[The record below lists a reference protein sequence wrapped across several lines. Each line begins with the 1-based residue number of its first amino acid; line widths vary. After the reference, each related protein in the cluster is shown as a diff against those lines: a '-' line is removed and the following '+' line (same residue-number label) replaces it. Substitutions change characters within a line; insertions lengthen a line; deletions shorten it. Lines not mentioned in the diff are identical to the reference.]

1 MIKRLFFLVI
11 VLLSF
16 AAADKPMFAYE
27 PHPIFGLDTK
37 WWNKQ
42 GSLKYAY
49 APSTIYYDH
58 KFHQFYCS
66 SGGASD
72 NFFNPNQNKALTK
85 SFDHIRYRT
94 SKDGSNW
101 SAPRIVMTVK
111 ERSNAEAGPDDDL
124 CACDPAV
131 IYGDDGYWYMLYGSN
146 AKKKGFLNDPRM
158 WVRDSFPLVIYLA
171 RARFVQ
177 GPYFRYT
184 DNGWEDEI
192 YDANKLKNSKPKI
205 VLGAATTD
213 WPEGG
218 VNYRFL
224 GAAQP
229 TIVRKDNKFYV
240 WYRTNWYRKE
250 KNSELCISLD
260 KMCYVYH
267 NMRFLH
273 VVVDKLTDLPQIE
286 EKFDF
291 GSNVHIIT
299 GNKLLRLDGNGGEIP
314 MEEPADGSKNQFYD
328 GYSIFDVRYNV
339 DRKKYEMWTTF
350 RYFIR
355 GQGVMKYESDDGID
369 WTFVKYEDLGS
380 YNYIHN
386 VGVSGDAFGVIRG
399 DKYLISFSAPY
410 PVDKKN
416 PERAL
421 DWSDEDLRN
430 IGYNIEDHRDRDST
444 LKGSWGM
451 WQQLADKE
459 WKTDIIN
466 YLFVGHGFP
475 PNINAD
481 KAHYFTGDFDGDGVS
496 DLGAVDKSSHK
507 WYLFSSRRRCYMDWE
522 GNCKDLGFGEI
533 LIKNTFDTNG
543 ELVDDG
549 MTDDFE
555 IITGDYDGDGKTD
568 IGAVD
573 RANSRWYIRSSRTG
587 GYGIGSSPSLPNY
600 IPWGWQWG
608 GMSADFKI
616 IVGDYNGDGITDR
629 AIYNGSNWYIISSL
643 ATEYTLADGFF
654 TVRGGT
660 DNFIPWGW
668 SWEWSAGKPMN
679 ENAVV
684 VAGDFD
690 GDGIT
695 DRAVYEK
702 NSGKWT
708 SLSTRAD
715 RLTAVTWRWLNG
727 KSKLSLWRYNF
738 IGSDHKKTIPIVGD
752 YDGDGVDDLVHVEK
766 STGKWV
772 YFSSLEGRKVDIGYG
787 WKAWKNSAEASR
799 IVLVGDFDG
808 DGVMDPAF
816 VDRENRMFYVR
827 SSRTGEEGIHLQRIK
842 YVSYD
847 SSNDFFAKKGAD
859 PIGCQ
864 KPIEEP
870 KAAPVVS
877 KAPSMNV
884 AVDGKK
890 VTVTN
895 VEYGSKVA
903 VFDMLGKRILEAPA
917 GMNAATFE
925 VPTYGKYIVRA
936 GAQSRVIM
944 VK

>member
-1 MIKRLFFLVI
+1 MFKRLFLLVI

-16 AAADKPMFAYE
+16 ATADKPMFAYD
-27 PHPIFGLDTK
+27 PHPIKGLKRYSTYWK
-37 WWNKQ
+37 KQ
-42 GSLKYAY
+42 YALKYAHS
-49 APSTIYYDH
+49 PSTVYYDH

-66 SGGASD
+66 TGDATD
-72 NFFNPNQNKALTK
+72 NFFNPMGKLGLEK

-111 ERSNAEAGPDDDL
+111 ERSNAETGPDDDL

-205 VLGAATTD
+205 VLGAETTD

-240 WYRTNWYRKE
+240 WYRTNWYREE
-250 KNSELCISLD
+250 KNPELCISLD

-267 NMRFLH
+267 NMRFLR

-286 EKFDF
+286 ENFDF

-339 DRKKYEMWTTF
+339 DEDSLEMWTVF
-350 RYFIR
+350 RYLIR
-355 GQGVMKYESDDGID
+355 GQKIKRFKSGDGIN
-369 WTFVKYEDLGS
+369 WRFVKDEDLGS

-386 VGVSGDAFGVIRG
+386 AGVAGDAFGAVKNG
-399 DKYLISFSAPY
+399 KYLISFSAPY
-410 PVDKKN
+410 SVVGN
-416 PERAL
+416 PEVAI
-421 DWSDEDLRN
+421 DWSDAALRMK
-430 IGYNIEDHRDRDST
+430 GYNIENHRDRDST

-451 WQQLADKE
+451 WQQL
-459 WKTDIIN
+459 
-466 YLFVGHGFP
+466 VGKKWDTTSVKYSSSGFKLDSKISAT
-475 PNINAD
+475 NTR
-481 KAHYFTGDFDGDGVS
+481 YFTGDFDGDGIS
-496 DLGAVDKSSHK
+496 DLGAVDC
-507 WYLFSSRRRCYMDWE
+507 SSRKCYWYE
-522 GNCKDLGFGEI
+522 YSSRGGKYIVKG
-533 LIKNTFDTNG
+533 DT
-543 ELVDDG
+543 LDG
-549 MTDDFE
+549 RMKASYEVVVGDF
-555 IITGDYDGDGKTD
+555 DGDGKTD
-568 IGAVD
+568 VGAVD
-573 RANSRWYIRSSRTG
+573 TANGQWYIHSSRTDECG
-587 GYGIGSSPSLPNY
+587 VGSSPSMPNY
-600 IPWGWQWG
+600 IPCGWPWG
-608 GMSADFKI
+608 GMNSSHKVV
-616 IVGDYNGDGITDR
+616 VGDYNGDGIADR
-629 AIYNGSNWYIISSL
+629 AIYNGSDWFIISSL
-643 ATEYTLADGFF
+643 ATDNTVANGFY
-654 TVRGGT
+654 TVRGGS

-668 SWEWSAGKPMN
+668 SWGSTHIPLNG
-679 ENAVV
+679 NAVV
-684 VAGDFD
+684 MPGDFD

-695 DRAVYEK
+695 DRAVYET
-702 NSGKWT
+702 NSGAWT

-715 RLTAVTWRWLNG
+715 ALMAVTWRWQNG
-727 KSKLSLWRYNF
+727 NPALPLWRNNF
-738 IGSDHKKTIPIVGD
+738 IGTIGLDHRMTTPVVGD
-752 YDGDGVDDLVHVEK
+752 YDGDGVDDLVHVGDA
-766 STGKWV
+766 SGKWF
-772 YFSSLEGRKVDIGYG
+772 YFSSLEGKIDSIGDS
-787 WKAWKNSAEASR
+787 WTAWKNTAASNR
-799 IVLVGDFDG
+799 TILVGDFDG
-808 DGVMDPAF
+808 DGKMDPAF
-816 VDRENRMFYVR
+816 VDKAERKFYVR
-827 SSRTGEEGIHLQRIK
+827 SSRTGGDGIDRTIK
-842 YVSYD
+842 YVSY
-847 SSNDFFAKKGAD
+847 NPNNGYFRKIGAD
-859 PIGCQ
+859 PIDD
-864 KPIEEP
+864 K
-870 KAAPVVS
+870 KPVVPE
-877 KAPSMNV
+877 APSMNV
-884 AVDGKK
+884 AVEGRK

-917 GMNAATFE
+917 GLNAAIFE
-925 VPTYGKYIVRA
+925 VPSYGKYIVRS